1 MQASIPYYYQEQS
14 TDTLVDNDIGN
25 CTIVANNDLN
35 QTYIMSIRTEYG
47 LTRILEYGP
56 YGNVMPTHCEC
67 VFDQFDYTEYRIK
80 SRIEKF
86 LNTRSRLITQAQEC
100 EYEDVA
106 SMLKNPAEYLYYE
119 QAND

>member
-14 TDTLVDNDIGN
+14 TDTLVVNDIGN

-56 YGNVMPTHCEC
+56 YGN
-67 VFDQFDYTEYRIK
+67 D
-80 SRIEKF
+80 
-86 LNTRSRLITQAQEC
+86 
-100 EYEDVA
+100 
-106 SMLKNPAEYLYYE
+106 
-119 QAND
+119 

>member
-1 MQASIPYYYQEQS
+1 M
-14 TDTLVDNDIGN
+14 
-25 CTIVANNDLN
+25 
-35 QTYIMSIRTEYG
+35 
-47 LTRILEYGP
+47 
-56 YGNVMPTHCEC
+56 VM
-67 VFDQFDYTEYRIK
+67 IK